1 MQFADVEVEKD
12 FVFNGRSPGYPLTEL
27 GSAAHET
34 LLAAVG
40 ACPSLAQEGAF
51 RNCVDCLL
59 GEVRAELPSYGT
71 RIMLQALMECNP
83 SVCSE
88 ATQRIGLL
96 LQSCLNKVPEALSLL
111 WAGLPH
117 PLSHPSISLRAWH
130 QLCLPLLH
138 SVSNVPRQVLMFA
151 VQYSRSLLS

>member
-1 MQFADVEVEKD
+1 MSLSGTGGSISQLCGLPPGGGE
-12 FVFNGRSPGYPLTEL
+12 GRAALLRHSHHATGTNRVQPVRVLRGYTKGKASRSLSPHFFQCG
-27 GSAAHET
+27 T
-34 LLAAVG
+34 LSLP
-40 ACPSLAQEGAF
+40 PSQ
-51 RNCVDCLL
+51 V
-59 GEVRAELPSYGT
+59 
-71 RIMLQALMECNP
+71 
-83 SVCSE
+83 
-88 ATQRIGLL
+88 GLL